1 MDVSLDLM
9 IGLIN
14 KIFRRKPKK
23 EESKTTLYTK
33 DVLGSHYTI
42 GDFTYGIP
50 TIMHWGEK
58 ATLKIGKFCS
68 IAKDVT
74 IFLGGNHR
82 TDWIS
87 SYPFNV
93 LNGPFPN
100 AQDIAGHP
108 STKGDVIIGNDVW
121 IGWGA
126 TILSG
131 VTIGNGAV
139 VAAKAVVTK
148 DVPPYA
154 IVAGNPAQIVKH
166 RFSAEIIDSLQ
177 KIQWWNWSI
186 EKINSNVRKIC
197 NGDMDT
203 FIKEHLNDSI

>member
-23 EESKTTLYTK
+23 EETKTTLYTK
-33 DVLGSHYTI
+33 DVLGSKYTI
-42 GDFTYGIP
+42 GDLTYGIP

-58 ATLKIGKFCS
+58 ATLNIGKFCS
-68 IAKDVT
+68 IASDVT

-82 TDWIS
+82 TDWVS
-87 SYPFNV
+87 TYPFNV

-100 AQDIAGHP
+100 ARNVAGHP
-108 STKGDVIIGNDVW
+108 STKGDVVIGNDVW

-139 VAAKAVVTK
+139 IAAKAVVTK

-154 IVAGNPAQIVKH
+154 IVAGNPAQIVKY
-166 RFSAEIIDSLQ
+166 RFSKEVINSLE
-177 KIQWWNWSI
+177 KIQWWNWPI
-186 EKINSNVRKIC
+186 EKINSNIRKIC
-197 NGDMDT
+197 NSDMNA
-203 FIKEHLNDSI
+203 FVKEHLNDSI